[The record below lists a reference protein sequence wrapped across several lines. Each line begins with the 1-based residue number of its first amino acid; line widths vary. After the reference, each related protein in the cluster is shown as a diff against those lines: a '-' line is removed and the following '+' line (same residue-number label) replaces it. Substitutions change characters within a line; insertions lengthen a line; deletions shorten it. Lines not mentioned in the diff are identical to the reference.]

1 MRRAVLSR
9 RLAVLLPLSLVAVA
23 AMATPAPATFPGPD
37 GLISFARFN
46 AKVNTA
52 EIFSALPDGSGLQQL
67 TSNPRRFSINSDWS
81 PNGQTI
87 AFDSDPVA
95 GGGRT
100 QIYLMGADGSGVT
113 QLTRGAGFHGSPGWS
128 PDGTSL
134 AIDSEWGDYPALQ
147 GIWIIPASDPDGVI
161 QAEAQRVTTIPKGIS
176 FDSEPQFSPD
186 GSTIVFTRFKS
197 FRKSAIF
204 TVAID
209 GSGLRQLTPWK
220 LNASHPDWSPNGQL
234 LSFDSADGA
243 FPGQKGDIY
252 VMGADGSGLTKLT
265 NSPRVR
271 EGKRLKLEQN
281 PVWSPSGTMIMY
293 VRFHARRFDPESFGP
308 GGKVMVMNADGSG
321 QHVVLGGNLQNRV
334 DWGTH
339 P

>member
-1 MRRAVLSR
+1 MLKTGLGRRIAAP
-9 RLAVLLPLSLVAVA
+9 LALSLVAVA
-23 AMATPAPATFPGPD
+23 ALVTPASATFPGPD

-46 AKVNTA
+46 AKVNSA
-52 EIFSALPDGSGLQQL
+52 EIVSARPDGSDVQQL
-67 TSNPRRFSINSDWS
+67 TSNARRFSINSDWS
-81 PNGQTI
+81 PDGQKI
-87 AFDSDPVA
+87 AFDSDRVG

-100 QIYLMGADGSGVT
+100 QVYVMNSDGSGVT
-113 QLTRGAGFHGSPGWS
+113 QVTRGAGFHSSPGWS

-134 AIDSEWGDYPALQ
+134 AIESEWGDYPAQQ
-147 GIWIIPASDPDGVI
+147 GIWIVPASDPDGVI
-161 QAEAQRVTTIPKGIS
+161 QAEAQRVTTIPKGVS

-186 GSTIVFTRFKS
+186 ASTIAFTRFKS
-197 FRKSAIF
+197 IRKSAIF

-252 VMGADGSGLTKLT
+252 VMAADGSGMTKLT

-271 EGKRLKLEQN
+271 EGKRLRLEQN
-281 PVWSPSGTMIMY
+281 PVWSPSGTMIMF

-321 QHVVLGGNLQNRV
+321 EHVVLGGGLQNRV